1 MTVLTPRDSR
11 RFINTYQQVAIA
23 LSKLQGNQT
32 PPEPPQLLAEAREQL
47 QHDPPLLD
55 QAVAL
60 LNKRGLQAD
69 PEVIAALR
77 QMHLGEWVHLKDLKS
92 GSILIDRQGQQA
104 YRVTGLTQPLGV
116 ITGTSGCLVKTG
128 LCPFAGHILCDGI
141 VITRCHLGS
150 NLRRDFNDR
159 YRSLKATGRLH
170 HNPMTAPLWNQS
182 IHGSEQ

>member
-1 MTVLTPRDSR
+1 MTVLNRHDSQ
-11 RFINTYQQVAIA
+11 RFIDTYQRVAIA
-23 LSKLQGNQT
+23 LSTLNGNPK
-32 PPEPPQLLAEAREQL
+32 PPDPPVLLAQAREQL
-47 QHDPPLLD
+47 QDAPELLD
-55 QAVAL
+55 QAVTH
-60 LNKRGLQAD
+60 LNQRGLRAD
-69 PEVIAALR
+69 PEVIEALR

-150 NLRRDFNDR
+150 NLRRDVNDR
-159 YRSLKATGRLH
+159 YRSLKAAGRLH
-170 HNPMTAPLWNQS
+170 HNPMTAPLWNQPLHS
-182 IHGSEQ
+182 F